1 MNMKRITALILSAVM
16 ALSLTACGG
25 EEVPV
30 ETAAGVAVQVQAVE
44 TDTIATESKVTGRV
58 SADDE
63 TMILVSSAVKCSAV
77 YANAGDQ
84 VEAGDV
90 IC

>member
-30 ETAAGVAVQVQAVE
+30 ETATGVAE
-44 TDTIATESKVTGRV
+44 V
-58 SADDE
+58 SE
-63 TMILVSSAVKCSAV
+63 YC
-77 YANAGDQ
+77 Y
-84 VEAGDV
+84 
-90 IC
+90 